1 MARAEL
7 RGKNAL
13 VTAGASGIGRAIAD
27 LFVEAGANVWVCDV
41 DEDALASAG
50 AELVTSRTDVADE
63 SAVAALM
70 AEVGERWGR
79 LDILVNNAGI
89 AGPTAPVEEIDPA
102 DWRRTIDV
110 DLNGTFYC
118 TRLAVP
124 LLRESQG
131 SIVNISSVAGR
142 LGYPLRTP
150 YAAAKWAIVGLT
162 ESLAKELGP
171 SGVRVNAIL
180 PGPVAGPRIQAV
192 FEARAE
198 ASGETAAEVE
208 AQYVRSS
215 SLRRL
220 VQADDIAEMALFL
233 CTRAGANI
241 TGQALSVCAGVETI

>member
-1 MARAEL
+1 MARGEL
-7 RGKNAL
+7 RDKNAL
-13 VTAGASGIGRAIAD
+13 VTAGASGIGHAIAE
-27 LFVEAGANVWVCDV
+27 LFVEAGANVWICDV
-41 DEDALASAG
+41 DEEKLALAG
-50 AELVTSRTDVADE
+50 ADLVTSRTDVADE

-70 AEVGERWGR
+70 GEVGERWGR

-89 AGPTAPVEEIDPA
+89 AGPTAPVDEIDPA

-198 ASGETAAEVE
+198 ASGETAASVE
-208 AQYVRSS
+208 AQYVRGS

-233 CTRAGANI
+233 CKSAGANI